1 MDVATPLTGT
11 LAVAIDSLPSK
22 DTELAVVERR
32 GVTAHSIDQYFDTQ
46 HVLFLQARWSLRVTV
61 FIRELIAAAHEREY
75 CSQPALWIS

>member
-1 MDVATPLTGT
+1 MDVTGSLTGT
-11 LAVAIDSLPSK
+11 LAVAVDSLPGDS
-22 DTELAVVERR
+22 ELAVVERR

-61 FIRELIAAAHEREY
+61 FIRELIAAAHKREY